1 MSFALINSVSTKT
14 KHFLKSCHKNTDHRD
29 DNNDGDLHITHAG
42 GYLNDCHVVLLVCK
56 YLMLFCHETTDWH
69 VIQSGIPRCYPSGLS
84 LIGRLLGILASD
96 WMTIV
101 NLVSIENMNLTWQWH
116 CTCAPGHLFV
126 YYCISN
132 KNLLLFFILHFVL
145 ELVNFSFLMSKKFYL
160 IARELNPFSK
170 V

>member
-1 MSFALINSVSTKT
+1 MMTMT
-14 KHFLKSCHKNTDHRD
+14 MT
-29 DNNDGDLHITHAG
+29 LHITHAG

-132 KNLLLFFILHFVL
+132 KNLLLFSILHFVL
-145 ELVNFSFLMSKKFYL
+145 ELVNFSFLMSKKFYF
-160 IARELNPFSK
+160 IACEWTQSIFESIRIDFIKSSQLWTMIHRVN
-170 V
+170 

>member
-1 MSFALINSVSTKT
+1 MITMT
-14 KHFLKSCHKNTDHRD
+14 MT
-29 DNNDGDLHITHAG
+29 LHITHAG

-69 VIQSGIPRCYPSGLS
+69 NTKWHPPLLS
-84 LIGRLLGILASD
+84 LACL
-96 WMTIV
+96 W
-101 NLVSIENMNLTWQWH
+101 LVSYWEYWLLIGWKLTKCLNWEYELDMTMTLYWP
-116 CTCAPGHLFV
+116 PGHMIV

-132 KNLLLFFILHFVL
+132 KNLLLFSILHFVL

-170 V
+170 VRIDFIKSSRLWTMIHRVN